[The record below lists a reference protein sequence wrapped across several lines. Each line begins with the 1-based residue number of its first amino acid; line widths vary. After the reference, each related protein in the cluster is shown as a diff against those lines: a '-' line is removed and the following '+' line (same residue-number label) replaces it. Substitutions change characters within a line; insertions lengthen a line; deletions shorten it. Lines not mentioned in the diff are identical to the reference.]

1 MTTSNIV
8 SRQDMIAQVK
18 AACGELFPQAK
29 GAEHFVEQFLRRTSS
44 NDLSRF
50 SVDEM
55 VGMISN
61 MADFAAR
68 QNSQQHALRVYN
80 PDPDEHGYAST
91 ATVVEMVAADS
102 PFLVDTLSMRL
113 SEMGQTIELIIHP
126 VMWFKLD
133 DQQRPHSLL
142 PHSAGEG
149 QPFSLIHVQIE
160 KQVDSKLL
168 NKIKRNIQLALSQVK
183 MAVDDWRPM
192 QQRVR
197 DIIAN
202 IDDYLPAG
210 SEDRD
215 EALAFM
221 QWLLDDNFTFLGYR
235 EYVIAK
241 SGNERELH
249 MKESS
254 GLGIMSHHKGGQ
266 AQRKLQSLSA
276 GAQEVEKEHDVII
289 ITKTNARSPMHRSGY
304 MDYVGVLRYD
314 QQGKV
319 VGEHR
324 LLGMFTSHAYNQ
336 PTAGVPILRRKIV
349 GVVERSG
356 LRRASHECKAL
367 LHILETL
374 PRDELLQASDHE
386 LYNLAMGVLD
396 LQERPQTRLFI
407 RRERYGRFYSCLVY
421 IPRDRYNT
429 ENRIKIQ
436 NILKRGLRGDHVD
449 YSAQVSESNLALLH
463 VIVRPRDQS
472 GQVTAVHILQ
482 QRIWTALTLWRDE
495 LKKTLLNRFGEAQ
508 GLSLTAQYEHA
519 FPAAYREDVS
529 AWVASFDIE
538 NLHQLS
544 ADEPLR
550 TSLYA
555 PRQAR
560 IKNMLR
566 FKLFRLHEALP
577 LSSILPRL
585 ENLGVRAIS
594 ERPYKI
600 ELKDNSEAWIQDF
613 DILPDTRMSFDLHVV
628 QESFRRTFCAVQSGR
643 AENDG
648 FNRLVV
654 ASNLNVRQIS
664 MLRAYCRYLLQTGM
678 PFSQSYLED
687 ILAAHPILTLLLVGL
702 FEARFALEADLAA
715 RFRTLA
721 KVFARLR
728 KKRDDDPIESALDA
742 AIGAII
748 DNGHAGRDEQ
758 IKLLETAV
766 LADLESITSLDED
779 RVMRDLF
786 EVISATLRTNFY
798 QLTAD
803 GNTPAYISFKLDSA
817 RAPELPKPRPLREIW
832 VHSPR
837 MEGIHLRG
845 GMVARGGLRW
855 SDRREDFRTEVLG
868 LMKAQNVKN
877 TMIVPVGAKGG
888 FVVKHLPQ
896 GGREEVMA
904 EVVHCYQ
911 TLIHGLLDI
920 TDNLIEGEV
929 VPPQRLIRH
938 DGDDNYLVVAAD
950 KGTATFSDTAN
961 AIAEQEDFWLG
972 DAFASGGSNGYDH
985 KAMGIT
991 AKGAW
996 ESVKRHFIEL
1006 GLDTQTQPFTV
1017 VGIGDMGGDVF
1028 GNGML
1033 LSPCIRLQA
1042 AFNHLHIFLD
1052 PDPDH
1057 ETSFAERQRLFTAQ
1071 ASGWDE
1077 YNEKLISKGG
1087 GVFLRSAKSIRLSP
1101 EVRDWL
1107 GIDDA
1112 ELPPQAL
1119 IRELL
1124 KAPCDLLWNG
1134 GIGTYVKASSESD
1147 EEVGDRINN
1156 ALRVNAKELRCRV
1169 IGEGGNLGVTQ
1180 LGRVEY
1186 ALHGGCINTDFIDN
1200 SAGVDCSDHE
1210 VNIKILL
1217 AQAVAQNKLQP
1228 KQRNQLLQD
1237 MTDDVERL
1245 VLRSNYLQAQAL
1257 SIMESYTISRLGAIM
1272 HAMSVLESSGL
1283 LDRELEFLPDNETL
1297 GERVG
1302 NGQGLTRAE
1311 LAVLLSYS
1319 KISLYQQLLDSD
1331 VPEDPYLAA
1340 ELVAY
1345 FPTALQQ
1352 KPWLDF
1358 LQQHPLKR
1366 EIIATQ
1372 VTNNIINR
1380 MGVAFVARMN
1390 EDTGADVTSIAKA
1403 YAIVREVFQAQ
1414 QFWDDIEALDRKIPG
1429 EQQVRAFM
1437 QMWDVLRQGTR
1448 WLLHHPD
1455 ADALDVREKVDYFQ
1469 AGVEQVQKQ
1478 LLQALPEDGMEDY
1491 RHQRDSLQ
1499 QGGYAQDFAERI
1511 ARLQFMNQA
1520 LDIVDEASRQQL
1532 PIEQVMGVHFDIGRV
1547 LHIDW
1552 LRRQIE
1558 TLSTSGNWEAH
1569 ARGHLR
1575 NDLITQHRHITARF
1589 LRWQQQTPD
1598 LSITTWQQHHAE
1610 RLQRIQHM
1618 LVDMRKQDSM
1628 DIASMTVAVRSLEQ
1642 LVQSA

>member
-1 MTTSNIV
+1 
-8 SRQDMIAQVK
+8 
-18 AACGELFPQAK
+18 
-29 GAEHFVEQFLRRTSS
+29 
-44 NDLSRF
+44 
-50 SVDEM
+50 
-55 VGMISN
+55 
-61 MADFAAR
+61 
-68 QNSQQHALRVYN
+68 
-80 PDPDEHGYAST
+80 
-91 ATVVEMVAADS
+91 
-102 PFLVDTLSMRL
+102 
-113 SEMGQTIELIIHP
+113 
-126 VMWFKLD
+126 
-133 DQQRPHSLL
+133 
-142 PHSAGEG
+142 
-149 QPFSLIHVQIE
+149 
-160 KQVDSKLL
+160 
-168 NKIKRNIQLALSQVK
+168 
-183 MAVDDWRPM
+183 
-192 QQRVR
+192 
-197 DIIAN
+197 
-202 IDDYLPAG
+202 
-210 SEDRD
+210 
-215 EALAFM
+215 
-221 QWLLDDNFTFLGYR
+221 
-235 EYVIAK
+235 
-241 SGNERELH
+241 
-249 MKESS
+249 
-254 GLGIMSHHKGGQ
+254 
-266 AQRKLQSLSA
+266 
-276 GAQEVEKEHDVII
+276 
-289 ITKTNARSPMHRSGY
+289 
-304 MDYVGVLRYD
+304 
-314 QQGKV
+314 
-319 VGEHR
+319 
-324 LLGMFTSHAYNQ
+324 
-336 PTAGVPILRRKIV
+336 
-349 GVVERSG
+349 
-356 LRRASHECKAL
+356 
-367 LHILETL
+367 
-374 PRDELLQASDHE
+374 
-386 LYNLAMGVLD
+386 
-396 LQERPQTRLFI
+396 
-407 RRERYGRFYSCLVY
+407 
-421 IPRDRYNT
+421 
-429 ENRIKIQ
+429 
-436 NILKRGLRGDHVD
+436 
-449 YSAQVSESNLALLH
+449 
-463 VIVRPRDQS
+463 
-472 GQVTAVHILQ
+472 
-482 QRIWTALTLWRDE
+482 
-495 LKKTLLNRFGEAQ
+495 
-508 GLSLTAQYEHA
+508 
-519 FPAAYREDVS
+519 
-529 AWVASFDIE
+529 
-538 NLHQLS
+538 
-544 ADEPLR
+544 
-550 TSLYA
+550 
-555 PRQAR
+555 
-560 IKNMLR
+560 
-566 FKLFRLHEALP
+566 
-577 LSSILPRL
+577 
-585 ENLGVRAIS
+585 
-594 ERPYKI
+594 
-600 ELKDNSEAWIQDF
+600 
-613 DILPDTRMSFDLHVV
+613 
-628 QESFRRTFCAVQSGR
+628 
-643 AENDG
+643 
-648 FNRLVV
+648 
-654 ASNLNVRQIS
+654 
-664 MLRAYCRYLLQTGM
+664 M

-702 FEARFALEADLAA
+702 FEARFALEAELAA

-803 GNTPAYISFKLDSA
+803 GKTPAYISFKLDSA

-896 GGREEVMA
+896 GSREEVMA

-961 AIAEQEDFWLG
+961 AIAEQENFWLG

-1057 ETSFAERQRLFTAQ
+1057 ETSFAERQRLFTAP

-1087 GVFLRSAKSIRLSP
+1087 GVFLRSAKSIKLSP
-1101 EVRDWL
+1101 QVRDWL

-1169 IGEGGNLGVTQ
+1169 IGEGGNLGMTQ

-1217 AQAVAQNKLQP
+1217 DQAVARNKLQP

-1302 NGQGLTRAE
+1302 HGQGLTRPE

-1345 FPTALQQ
+1345 FPPALQQ
-1352 KPWLDF
+1352 KPWLDV

-1372 VTNNIINR
+1372 VTNSIINR
-1380 MGVAFVARMN
+1380 MGVAFVTRTS

-1403 YAIVREVFQAQ
+1403 YAIMREVFQAQ

-1455 ADALDVREKVDYFQ
+1455 ADALDVCEKVNYFQ

-1478 LLQALPEDGMEDY
+1478 LLERCRKTVWKIIGNSATACSKAAIRRTLP
-1491 RHQRDSLQ
+1491 S
-1499 QGGYAQDFAERI
+1499 
-1511 ARLQFMNQA
+1511 
-1520 LDIVDEASRQQL
+1520 ASRAC
-1532 PIEQVMGVHFDIGRV
+1532 
-1547 LHIDW
+1547 
-1552 LRRQIE
+1552 
-1558 TLSTSGNWEAH
+1558 SS
-1569 ARGHLR
+1569 
-1575 NDLITQHRHITARF
+1575 
-1589 LRWQQQTPD
+1589 
-1598 LSITTWQQHHAE
+1598 
-1610 RLQRIQHM
+1610 
-1618 LVDMRKQDSM
+1618 
-1628 DIASMTVAVRSLEQ
+1628 
-1642 LVQSA
+1642 